1 MNEKANIEDAHAENL
16 FKFNRTIAGFLEKSE
31 GFFKTNILNILTI
44 FFKKNRMLEV
54 CLSSFQSFQTIEFQQ
69 TQELINSIRKEI
81 IPEIN
86 KMINTQNAA
95 EAKAA
100 LETKGENKKLIE
112 QFEKI
117 TKVLNFY
124 CFFFFKKKF
133 FILAQR

>member
-1 MNEKANIEDAHAENL
+1 
-16 FKFNRTIAGFLEKSE
+16 
-31 GFFKTNILNILTI
+31 
-44 FFKKNRMLEV
+44 MLEV

-69 TQELINSIRKEI
+69 TQELIHSIRKEI

-117 TKVLNFY
+117 TKVLNF
-124 CFFFFKKKF
+124 FFFFFYDFKFLHFSSKISYGNQNRTLTKKKGR
-133 FILAQR
+133 ILKQP

>member
-1 MNEKANIEDAHAENL
+1 
-16 FKFNRTIAGFLEKSE
+16 
-31 GFFKTNILNILTI
+31 
-44 FFKKNRMLEV
+44 MLEV
-54 CLSSFQSFQTIEFQQ
+54 CLSSFQSFQTIEFLQ

-86 KMINTQNAA
+86 KMINTQNVA

-117 TKVLNFY
+117 TKVLY
-124 CFFFFKKKF
+124 FFFFF
-133 FILAQR
+133 IILNSFILAQR